1 MILVFGGTTEGKQ
14 AIEVLEALQ
23 LQYIYST
30 KTGIKVELGE
40 CGLYRSGA
48 FSVESLEQFI
58 SDKNITTIIHASHP
72 FAEVLH
78 KTIDEVANKCEIP
91 VYRLQ
96 REYPERIQ
104 NSMIHYVN
112 DYEDALAL
120 LIEKFKGKI
129 VLGLTG
135 VQTIEKFESFWKNN
149 LSYFRIL
156 DRQSS
161 IDIALK
167 SDFPKNQLILGYPNT
182 SVEAEVELF
191 QQKNIEVVITKESG
205 NSGAL
210 SVKIDATKQCDI
222 PIIIIKKPE
231 LPASFKLVKSKLDLS
246 EILKT
251 LVQ

>member
-30 KTGIKVELGE
+30 KTEIKVELGA

-48 FSVESLEQFI
+48 FSIESLEQFI
-58 SDKNITTIIHASHP
+58 SDRNITAIIHASHP
-72 FAEVLH
+72 FAEELH
-78 KTIDEVANKCEIP
+78 RTIDVVAEKCEIP

-104 NSMIHYVN
+104 HSMIYYVHN
-112 DYEDALAL
+112 YKDALIVL
-120 LIEKFKGKI
+120 NENFTGKI
-129 VLGLTG
+129 LLGLTG
-135 VQTIEKFESFWKNN
+135 VQTIVKFENFWKNN

-156 DRQSS
+156 DRPSS
-161 IDIALK
+161 KDIALK
-167 SDFPKNQLILGYPNT
+167 SDFPENQLILGYPNT
-182 SVEAEVELF
+182 SVEAEVALF

-210 SVKIDATKQCDI
+210 SVKIDAAKQYNI
-222 PIIIIKKPE
+222 PIVIIKKPE
-231 LPASFKLVKSKLDLS
+231 LPRSFKLVNNKSALL

-251 LVQ
+251 TVQ

>member
-14 AIEVLEALQ
+14 AIEVLDALQ

-30 KTGIKVELGE
+30 KTAIKVELGD

-58 SDKNITTIIHASHP
+58 SDKKITAIIHASHP
-72 FAEVLH
+72 FAEELH
-78 KTIDEVANKCEIP
+78 RTIDVVAEKCEIP

-96 REYPERIQ
+96 REYPERIE

-112 DYEDALAL
+112 DYEDALTL
-120 LIEKFKGKI
+120 LNEKFNGKI
-129 VLGLTG
+129 LLGLTG
-135 VQTIEKFESFWKNN
+135 VQTIVKFENFWENN

-167 SDFPKNQLILGYPNT
+167 SDFPENQLILGYPNT
-182 SVEAEVELF
+182 SIEAEVELF
-191 QQKNIEVVITKESG
+191 QQKNIDVVITKESG

-210 SVKIDATKQCDI
+210 SVKIDAAKQCNI

-231 LPASFKLVKSKLDLS
+231 LPTYFQLVKSKELLF

-251 LVQ
+251 IIQ

>member
-23 LQYIYST
+23 LKYIYST
-30 KTGIKVELGE
+30 KTKIKVELRDFGK
-40 CGLYRSGA
+40 YRFGA
-48 FSVESLEQFI
+48 FSEENLEQFI
-58 SDKNITTIIHASHP
+58 SEEKITTIIHASHP

-78 KTIDEVANKCEIP
+78 LTISAVAKKCEIP

-96 REYPERIQ
+96 REYPERMQSSI
-104 NSMIHYVN
+104 IHYVN
-112 DYEDALAL
+112 DYEAALTL
-120 LIEKFKGKI
+120 LNEKFEGKLL
-129 VLGLTG
+129 LGLTG
-135 VQTIEKFESFWKNN
+135 VQTIEKFEGFWKNN

-167 SDFPKNQLILGYPNT
+167 SDFPENQLILGYPNT
-182 SVEAEVELF
+182 TIEAEVELF

-210 SVKIDATKQCDI
+210 SVKIDAAKECNI

-231 LPASFKLVKSKLDLS
+231 LPASFQLVNSKSDLS

-251 LVQ
+251 TVQ

>member
-14 AIEVLEALQ
+14 AIEVLETLQ

-30 KTGIKVELGE
+30 KTAIKVELGSY
-40 CGLYRSGA
+40 GLYRSGA
-48 FSVESLEQFI
+48 FSVEDLEQFI
-58 SDKNITTIIHASHP
+58 SEKNITAIIHASHP

-78 KTIDEVANKCEIP
+78 RIIDVVAEKCEIP

-96 REYPERIQ
+96 RAYPERIES
-104 NSMIHYVN
+104 SMIHYVDN
-112 DYEDALAL
+112 YEDALML
-120 LIEKFKGKI
+120 LNEKFNEKTL
-129 VLGLTG
+129 LGLTG
-135 VQTIEKFESFWKNN
+135 VQTIEKFKSFWKKN

-156 DRQSS
+156 DRPSS
-161 IDIALK
+161 KDIALK
-167 SDFPKNQLILGYPNT
+167 SDFPENQLILGYPNT
-182 SVEAEVELF
+182 SVEVEVELF

-210 SVKIDATKQCDI
+210 SVKIDAAKQCNI

-231 LPASFKLVKSKLDLS
+231 LPSSFQLVNNKSALS

-251 LVQ
+251 TVQ